1 MVPEECPGPEGL
13 VRVEE
18 PARQLG
24 VVVAV
29 RTVCGPGAAGGG
41 GLEEEI
47 GELLRWAKST
57 YSLESLR
64 EDPVVRAYRK
74 FYWRIGVDPTKTR
87 PSSEALLRRALRD
100 KWPRINP
107 VVDSGNI
114 ASARSLVPIGLYDMD
129 RIVPP
134 LRLTVSRGGEEF
146 RPIGGGEERLPKG
159 LPILVDAAGKVLHL
173 YPHRDSRDTMI
184 RPETSRILALAAGVP
199 GVGEERLRFALETL
213 ARLLARLGW
222 KASPII
228 IV

>member
-13 VRVEE
+13 VEVEE
-18 PARQLG
+18 PARKLG
-24 VVVAV
+24 IVVAV
-29 RTVCGPGAAGGG
+29 MTACGPGAAAGG

-47 GELLRWAKST
+47 EELLRWARSA
-57 YSLESLR
+57 YSLERLR

-87 PSSEALLRRALRD
+87 PSSEALLRRALRG

-107 VVDSGNI
+107 VVDAGNI

-129 RIVPP
+129 RLSPP
-134 LRLTVSRGGEEF
+134 LRLAVSRGGEEF
-146 RPIGGGEERLPKG
+146 HPIGGNVERLPPG
-159 LPILVDAAGKVLHL
+159 LPILVDSRGRVLHL
-173 YPHRDSRDTMI
+173 YPHRDSRETMI
-184 RPETSRILALAAGVP
+184 RPETRRLLALAAGVP
-199 GVGEERLRFALETL
+199 GVGEDRLRLALETL